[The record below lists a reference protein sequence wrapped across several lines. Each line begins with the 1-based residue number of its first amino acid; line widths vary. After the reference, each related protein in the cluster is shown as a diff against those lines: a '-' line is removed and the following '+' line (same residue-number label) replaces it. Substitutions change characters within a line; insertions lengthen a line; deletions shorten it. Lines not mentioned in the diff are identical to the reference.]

1 MTIRNVVL
9 LALISG
15 FLAASPGCKMIRSVT
30 QPDRSA
36 KVNKRIEKKHRK
48 KYEEAREKSR
58 EQHYKRQSERTQKR
72 MDYNARQAEDWREK
86 NLTRDKPS
94 IFERIG
100 DWFRRLFNI
109 FKGRDKGLFNH

>member
-15 FLAASPGCKMIRSVT
+15 FLAASPGCRMIRSVT
-30 QPDRSA
+30 QSDRSA
-36 KVNKRIEKKHRK
+36 KVNKRIEKKHQK

-58 EQHYKRQSERTQKR
+58 ERHYQRQSERTQKR
-72 MDYNARQAEDWREK
+72 MDYNARKAEEWRER
-86 NLTRDKPS
+86 NMNRDKPS

-100 DWFRRLFNI
+100 DWLGRFFDLF
-109 FKGRDKGLFNH
+109 KSRDKGLFND